1 MDINNEDRDLP
12 IPQTKKV
19 FVYGTLKSDCCNN
32 AVMQKLGAEFL
43 YKTETK
49 YGHFMFKSK
58 RYFPFLQKAP
68 LGEGKIIKG
77 EIWEVPTSQ
86 MDELDWFEGVPEL
99 YTRSRILVKEPYLD
113 QVFLAVCYIKS
124 NRLTENQL
132 KHKEFISEWI
142 E

>member
-32 AVMQKLGAEFL
+32 TVMQNLGAELL
-43 YKTETK
+43 Y
-49 YGHFMFKSK
+49 
-58 RYFPFLQKAP
+58 
-68 LGEGKIIKG
+68 
-77 EIWEVPTSQ
+77 
-86 MDELDWFEGVPEL
+86 
-99 YTRSRILVKEPYLD
+99 
-113 QVFLAVCYIKS
+113 KS

-132 KHKEFISEWI
+132 EHKEFISEWI